1 MRGFSTI
8 VFDLDGTLLDT
19 IEDLHLAL
27 DHALESEGL
36 PTRTFEEAR
45 AFVGNGIR
53 RLCERGVPEGS
64 SPAVVDAVFAEF
76 NRWYAAHC
84 NDHTHAYTGMVEL
97 VGALRGEGR
106 RMAVVSNKS
115 DYAVQDLMDIYFPGA
130 FDAVLGVR
138 EGVARKPARD
148 MVDAALAEMDAE
160 AQADARAG
168 HAVYVG
174 DSEVD
179 VQTAAN
185 AEMPCISVSWGFR
198 SVEQLVEAGA
208 THIVATTAELAQAI
222 REGR

>member
-1 MRGFSTI
+1 M
-8 VFDLDGTLLDT
+8 
-19 IEDLHLAL
+19 
-27 DHALESEGL
+27 
-36 PTRTFEEAR
+36 
-45 AFVGNGIR
+45 GNGIR

-106 RMAVVSNKS
+106 RVAVVSNKS
-115 DYAVQDLMDIYFPGA
+115 DYAVQGLMDIYFPST

-138 EGVARKPARD
+138 GGIARKPARD
-148 MVDAALAEMDAE
+148 MVDAALAEMGAE

-198 SVEQLVEAGA
+198 SVEQLEEAGA
-208 THIVATTAELAQAI
+208 THIVATPAELAQAI